1 MDIGSPRRESGFTLI
16 ELAIAIVIVGLLLA
30 GLLGPLSARVEQQ
43 ERAKTQALL
52 EEIKEA
58 LLGYA
63 AINGVLP
70 CPTIQDDPA
79 NAGYGVAAPPP
90 CPVGGPVGVP
100 DGILP
105 WKTLGVSPT
114 DAWGRPRTA
123 PGDPWR
129 GYWRYRVDRN
139 FTLPTTPITLTTQFN
154 TTDALEVED
163 AANNKLTTTERPIAI
178 VFSAGGQDR
187 DDDGNDTDGDN
198 TTYDSIY
205 EAGLYSPTF
214 DDMTIWLSRPLLFN
228 RLIMAGKLP

>member
-1 MDIGSPRRESGFTLI
+1 MRRSTNQRGFTLI
-16 ELAIAIVIVGLLLA
+16 EIAIVIVIVGLLLG
-30 GLLGPLSARVEQQ
+30 GLIGPLSVRLEQE
-43 ERAKTQALL
+43 ERAKTQVLL

-70 CPTIQDDPA
+70 CPTTEPDPA
-79 NAGYGVAAPPP
+79 NVVDYGVAATSP
-90 CPVGGPVGVP
+90 CPEGGPPGVT

-123 PGDPWR
+123 TGDPWR

-139 FTLPTTPITLTTQFN
+139 FTNPVTPITLTTGFN
-154 TTDALEVED
+154 TTLKVVDADYE
-163 AANNKLTTTERPIAI
+163 LTTDEEPPIAI
-178 VFSAGGQDR
+178 IFSAGGQDR
-187 DDDGNDTDGDN
+187 DNTLPLKDEDGKNADYDN
-198 TTYDSIY
+198 IY
-205 EAGLYSPTF
+205 EAGLFGPKF

-228 RLIMAGKLP
+228 RMIMAGQLP